1 MRLLEDAMKRGV
13 PAVGRSMINL
23 IKPIGHIVAASAL
36 LLYASG
42 CACTQFVQNMGKTD
56 AFLQR
61 HDAYM
66 DALGNVYVEAELKR
80 FPLNRKSAK
89 SSLGTR
95 YLILNAPGF
104 QNAVEQRV
112 AESRTYKRR
121 GQVRLEIHASNYQ
134 YPTNEVEA
142 QKTAGW
148 YVYPPNIV
156 AVRHPDQLPEYLR
169 ANEWT
174 QFTHD
179 PIHEFSIPATVGD
192 QSYLVDVEVSSHALN
207 SPDDVHQAA
216 WAYPFKILI
225 VPAFVVD
232 VVTLPIQYIWFM
244 FQISKIKG

>member
-1 MRLLEDAMKRGV
+1 MMK
-13 PAVGRSMINL
+13 MM
-23 IKPIGHIVAASAL
+23 KTIGQIVAASML
-36 LLYASG
+36 LFYASG
-42 CACTQFVQNMGKTD
+42 CACTQFVQNIGKTD
-56 AFLQR
+56 AYLQR
-61 HDAYM
+61 HDAYR

-89 SSLGTR
+89 YSLGTR

-104 QNAVEQRV
+104 RNAVEQRV
-112 AESRTYKRR
+112 AERRTYKQRD
-121 GQVRLEIHASNYQ
+121 QIRLEIHASNCQ
-134 YPTNEVEA
+134 YPTNEVEV

-148 YVYPPNIV
+148 YVYPPDIL

-169 ANEWT
+169 TNQWT
-174 QFTHD
+174 RFTHD

-192 QSYLVDVEVSSHALN
+192 QSYLVDIEVSTHAMN

-232 VVTLPIQYIWFM
+232 VVTFPIQYIRVM
-244 FQISKIKG
+244 HQISKIKG